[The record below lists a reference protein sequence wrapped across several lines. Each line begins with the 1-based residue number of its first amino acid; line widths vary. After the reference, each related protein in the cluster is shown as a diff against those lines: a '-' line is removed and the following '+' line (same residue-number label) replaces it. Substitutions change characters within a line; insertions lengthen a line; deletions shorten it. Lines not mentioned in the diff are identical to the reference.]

1 MTAGVKVWDWPVR
14 VTHWVLA
21 AAVLGA
27 WWTGEHLEDWFV
39 VHRACGVTVLV
50 AVLFRL
56 GWGLFGTR
64 TARFS
69 SFLAGPVA
77 VVQHLRELVSRRLP
91 AHAGHSAS
99 GGWAVLALWLVA
111 LAQASTG
118 LFANDDVMNAGPFYG
133 WVSDDLSDALTAWHE
148 EIFDFLLVLV
158 GIHVGAV
165 LVYRFWGRQ
174 NLLPGM
180 FGGRRNDVPASD
192 DIGAELPW
200 RALLWLAIVVGLV
213 GGLLWVA
220 PPAVLEAF

>member
-14 VTHWVLA
+14 ITHWVLA
-21 AAVLGA
+21 VAVLGA
-27 WWTGEHLEDWFV
+27 WWTGERLEEWFV
-39 VHRACGVTVLV
+39 VHRACGVVVLV

-64 TARFS
+64 
-69 SFLAGPVA
+69 
-77 VVQHLRELVSRRLP
+77 
-91 AHAGHSAS
+91 SAS

-133 WVSDDLSDALTAWHE
+133 WVADGLSDALTAWHE

-165 LVYRFWGRQ
+165 LFYRFWGRQ
-174 NLLPGM
+174 NLLPGI

-200 RALLWLAIVVGLV
+200 RALLWLAVVVALV
-213 GGLLWVA
+213 GGLLWLA
-220 PPAVLEAF
+220 PPAVLDAF